1 MNITYLSNLLII
13 GCNILLLYN
22 LSIWLNSVNLNENQR
37 KIIFASHFSWDI
49 KQNTSGKN
57 KLFSYLLNL
66 THFY

>member
-37 KIIFASHFSWDI
+37 KIIFASHFSLDI
-49 KQNTSGKN
+49 KQNTLRKN